1 MSRTDDATKDINECG
16 NDAGI
21 PQSSRIFGA
30 PQRQVNISPPQQRQ
44 WVTATAITCGT
55 STVDIDLC
63 TSRVHCAHHFKGSFR
78 GVSR

>member
-1 MSRTDDATKDINECG
+1 MVG

-44 WVTATAITCGT
+44 WETAIVTAITCGT
-55 STVDIDLC
+55 STVDTSID
-63 TSRVHCAHHFKGSFR
+63 TSIAT
-78 GVSR
+78 